1 MATLGKKLALSVTFL
16 AVFLIVTGMVCA
28 EILVGVKEG
37 YWIEYNATLTGS
49 PPADHEVTWARM
61 EVAGVQGT
69 AVSLNV
75 TTRFVN
81 GTLLYESVPLNLE
94 AGQLGDDFII
104 PADLNPGDTFL
115 DQYQGTMI
123 ISGVEERSYASATRT
138 VVYASTAEST
148 YYWDKATGILV
159 EGVSEFPDFT
169 IHSVA
174 DKTNIWQPQILDSG
188 PTAIYAI
195 LIITATVIVAVATF
209 LILRRK
215 R

>member
-1 MATLGKKLALSVTFL
+1 MDTLGKKLALPVTFL
-16 AVFLIVTGMVCA
+16 AVFLIATGTVCA
-28 EILVGVKEG
+28 EILVVVKKG

-49 PPADHEVTWARM
+49 PPADHDVTWARM
-61 EVAGVQGT
+61 EVAGVQGK
-69 AVSLNV
+69 SIGLNV

-94 AGQLGDDFII
+94 KGQLGDDFII
-104 PADLNPGDTFL
+104 PADLNPGETFL
-115 DQYQGTMI
+115 DQYQGSITI
-123 ISGVEERSYASATRT
+123 TGVEARSYAGATRT

-174 DKTNIWQPQILDSG
+174 NKTNIWQPQILDSG
-188 PTAIYAI
+188 PTAFYAI
-195 LIITATVIVAVATF
+195 LIIAATVIVAVAAF
-209 LILRRK
+209 LVLRRK